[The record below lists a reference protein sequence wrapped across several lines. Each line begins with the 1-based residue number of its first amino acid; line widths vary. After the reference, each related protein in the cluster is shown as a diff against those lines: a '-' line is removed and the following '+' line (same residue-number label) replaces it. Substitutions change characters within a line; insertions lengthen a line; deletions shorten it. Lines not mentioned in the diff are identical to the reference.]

1 MEESVEVDND
11 SEAERGVDGGASA
24 SSRVFNSAR
33 SLLCV
38 ARTEHLR
45 HMQSLRISSLV

>member
-1 MEESVEVDND
+1 MDESVEVDNAD
-11 SEAERGVDGGASA
+11 RGVDGASA
-24 SSRVFNSAR
+24 SSRAFKSAR

-45 HMQSLRISSLV
+45 HIQSLRISSRV